1 MSKELEKELILM
13 GKNARKASQILT
25 LANSDLKNSALEAMA
40 VDIEKNKEN
49 ILEANIKDV
58 EKAKANNISK
68 SFLDRLI
75 LNDERIESISDGLR
89 EIIKIED
96 PVGQTMSKWDR
107 PNGLNIERVRTPL
120 GVIGVIYESRPNVTA
135 DAGAL
140 CLKAGNAVIL
150 RGGSESYFSSNAIY
164 NSLKNGLIKAGL
176 PEHSIQ
182 IIPTTD
188 RNAVGYLLSGLNDSI
203 DVVVPRGGKSL
214 VERVQNEAK
223 VPVFG
228 HLEGIC
234 HVYIDKDADVKKAI
248 EVTVNAKMRRT
259 GICGAAETLLIDK
272 ENADIF
278 LPKLAEALE
287 DLDCE
292 LRGCNNSLKII
303 NDMIPAEENDWS
315 TEYLDAIIS
324 VKIVDG
330 IRGAIDHINSYST
343 SHTDSIITENIK
355 TADIFLKEIDSA
367 IVMHNAS
374 TQFADGGEF
383 GMGAEIGIATGRF
396 HARGPVGV
404 EQLTSF
410 KYVVRVSG
418 QVRSLWKKSLKKK
431 YHLGK
436 VLGLAYLAAPLIL
449 PMNGTFR

>member
-150 RGGSESYFSSNAIY
+150 RGGSESYYSSNAIY

-203 DVVVPRGGKSL
+203 DGVVPRGGKSL

-367 IVMHNAS
+367 IVMHNTS

-410 KYVVRVSG
+410 KYIVRGSG
-418 QVRSLWKKSLKKK
+418 QVR
-431 YHLGK
+431 
-436 VLGLAYLAAPLIL
+436 P
-449 PMNGTFR
+449 

>member
-1 MSKELEKELILM
+1 MSKELEDELILM

-25 LANSDLKNSALEAMA
+25 LATSEIKNNALEAMA
-40 VDIEKNKEN
+40 DDIEKNKEN
-49 ILEANIKDV
+49 IIAANIKDI

-75 LNDERIESISDGLR
+75 LNEERIISISDGLR

-96 PVGQTMSKWDR
+96 PIGQIMSTWDR

-150 RGGSESYFSSNAIY
+150 RGGSESYYSSSAIY
-164 NSLKNGLIKAGL
+164 NSLNNGLIKAGL
-176 PEHSIQ
+176 PENSIQ
-182 IIPTTD
+182 IIPTID
-188 RNAVGYLLSGLNDSI
+188 RNAVGYLLSGLDESI

-234 HVYIDKDADVKKAI
+234 HIYIDKDADIKKAQ

-272 ENADIF
+272 KNAEII
-278 LPKLAEALE
+278 LPEIANALK
-287 DLDCE
+287 DMDCE
-292 LRGCNNSLKII
+292 LRGCDNSLKII
-303 NDMIPAEENDWS
+303 SDMTPAQESDWS

-324 VKIVDG
+324 IKIVNG
-330 IRGAIDHINSYST
+330 VRGAIEHINSYST
-343 SHTDSIITENIK
+343 SHTDSIITENND
-355 TADIFLKEIDSA
+355 TANIFLREIDSS

-410 KYVVRVSG
+410 KYVVRGSG
-418 QVRSLWKKSLKKK
+418 QVR
-431 YHLGK
+431 
-436 VLGLAYLAAPLIL
+436 P
-449 PMNGTFR
+449 

>member
-40 VDIEKNKEN
+40 VDIEENKEN

-75 LNDERIESISDGLR
+75 LNDERIKSISDGLR

-96 PVGQTMSKWDR
+96 PIGQTMSKWDR

-164 NSLKNGLIKAGL
+164 NSLKNGLIKTGL

-188 RNAVGYLLSGLNDSI
+188 RSAVGYLLSGLNDSI

-234 HVYIDKDADVKKAI
+234 HVYVDKDADVKKAI

-324 VKIVDG
+324 IKIVDG

-367 IVMHNAS
+367 IVMHNTS

-410 KYVVRVSG
+410 KYVVRGSG
-418 QVRSLWKKSLKKK
+418 QIR
-431 YHLGK
+431 
-436 VLGLAYLAAPLIL
+436 P
-449 PMNGTFR
+449 

>member
-40 VDIEKNKEN
+40 VDIEENKEN

-75 LNDERIESISDGLR
+75 LNDERIKSISDGLR

-164 NSLKNGLIKAGL
+164 NSLKNGLIKTGL

-188 RNAVGYLLSGLNDSI
+188 RSAVGYLLSGLNDSI

-272 ENADIF
+272 EKADIF

-303 NDMIPAEENDWS
+303 NDMIPAGENDWS

-324 VKIVDG
+324 IKIVDG
-330 IRGAIDHINSYST
+330 IRGAIDHINSFST

-367 IVMHNAS
+367 IVMHNTS

-410 KYVVRVSG
+410 KYVVRGSG
-418 QVRSLWKKSLKKK
+418 QIR
-431 YHLGK
+431 
-436 VLGLAYLAAPLIL
+436 P
-449 PMNGTFR
+449 

>member
-40 VDIEKNKEN
+40 VDIEENKEN

-75 LNDERIESISDGLR
+75 LNDERIKSISDGLR

-150 RGGSESYFSSNAIY
+150 RGGSESYYSSNAIY

-324 VKIVDG
+324 IKIVDG
-330 IRGAIDHINSYST
+330 IRGAIDHINSFST

-410 KYVVRVSG
+410 KYVVRGSG
-418 QVRSLWKKSLKKK
+418 QVRS
-431 YHLGK
+431 
-436 VLGLAYLAAPLIL
+436 
-449 PMNGTFR
+449 

>member
-1 MSKELEKELILM
+1 MSKELKENLFLM
-13 GKNARKASQILT
+13 GKNARKASQTLT
-25 LANSDLKNSALEAMA
+25 LANSKIKNNALEAMA
-40 VDIEKNKEN
+40 ADIETNKEI
-49 ILEANIKDV
+49 ILEANIKDI
-58 EKAKANNISK
+58 ENAKANNISK

-75 LNDERIESISDGLR
+75 LNDERIQSISNGLR

-96 PVGQTMSKWDR
+96 PVGQIMSEWNR

-150 RGGSESYFSSNAIY
+150 RGGSESYYSSNAIY
-164 NSLKNGLIKAGL
+164 NSLKNGLVKTGL
-176 PEHSIQ
+176 PEYSIQ

-188 RNAVGYLLSGLNDSI
+188 RDAVGYLLSGLGDTI

-223 VPVFG
+223 IPVFG

-234 HVYIDKDADVKKAI
+234 HIYIDEDADIKKAEEI
-248 EVTVNAKMRRT
+248 TVNAKMRRT

-272 ENADIF
+272 KNAEIV
-278 LPKLAEALE
+278 LPRIAKALK
-287 DLDCE
+287 DMGCE
-292 LRGCNNSLKII
+292 LRGCDNSLKII
-303 NDMIPAEENDWS
+303 GDMKPAQKSDWS

-324 VKIVDG
+324 IKIVNG

-343 SHTDSIITENIK
+343 SHTDSIITENNN
-355 TADIFLKEIDSA
+355 TANIFLKEIDSA
-367 IVMHNAS
+367 IVMHNTS

-410 KYVVRVSG
+410 KYVVRGSG
-418 QVRSLWKKSLKKK
+418 QVR
-431 YHLGK
+431 
-436 VLGLAYLAAPLIL
+436 P
-449 PMNGTFR
+449 

>member
-107 PNGLNIERVRTPL
+107 PNSLNIERVRTPL

-150 RGGSESYFSSNAIY
+150 RGGSESYYSSNAIY

-292 LRGCNNSLKII
+292 LRGCNKSLKII

-367 IVMHNAS
+367 IVMHNTS

-410 KYVVRVSG
+410 KYIVRGSG
-418 QVRSLWKKSLKKK
+418 QVR
-431 YHLGK
+431 
-436 VLGLAYLAAPLIL
+436 P
-449 PMNGTFR
+449 

>member
-40 VDIEKNKEN
+40 VDIEENKEN

-75 LNDERIESISDGLR
+75 LNDERIKSISDGLR

-96 PVGQTMSKWDR
+96 PIGQTMSKWDR

-164 NSLKNGLIKAGL
+164 NSLKNGLIKTGL

-182 IIPTTD
+182 IISTTD
-188 RNAVGYLLSGLNDSI
+188 RSAVGYLLSGLNDSI

-248 EVTVNAKMRRT
+248 EITVNAKMRRT

-324 VKIVDG
+324 IKIVDG
-330 IRGAIDHINSYST
+330 IRGAIDHINSFST

-404 EQLTSF
+404 EQLTTF
-410 KYVVRVSG
+410 KYVVRGSG
-418 QVRSLWKKSLKKK
+418 QIR
-431 YHLGK
+431 
-436 VLGLAYLAAPLIL
+436 P
-449 PMNGTFR
+449 

>member
-1 MSKELEKELILM
+1 MSKELEDELILM

-25 LANSDLKNSALEAMA
+25 LATSEVKNNALEAMA
-40 VDIEKNKEN
+40 DDIEKNKEN
-49 ILEANIKDV
+49 IIAANIKDI

-75 LNDERIESISDGLR
+75 LNEERIISISDGLR

-96 PVGQTMSKWDR
+96 PIGQIMSTWDR

-150 RGGSESYFSSNAIY
+150 RGGSESYYSSSAIY
-164 NSLKNGLIKAGL
+164 NSLNNGLIKAGL

-182 IIPTTD
+182 IIPTID
-188 RNAVGYLLSGLNDSI
+188 RNAVGYLLSGLDESI

-234 HVYIDKDADVKKAI
+234 HIYIDKDADIKKAQ

-272 ENADIF
+272 KNAEII
-278 LPKLAEALE
+278 LPEIANALK
-287 DLDCE
+287 DMDCE
-292 LRGCNNSLKII
+292 LRGCDNSLKII
-303 NDMIPAEENDWS
+303 SDMTPAQESDWS

-324 VKIVDG
+324 IKIVDG
-330 IRGAIDHINSYST
+330 VRGAIKHINSYST
-343 SHTDSIITENIK
+343 SHTDSIITENND
-355 TADIFLKEIDSA
+355 TANIFLREIDSA

-410 KYVVRVSG
+410 KYVVRGSG
-418 QVRSLWKKSLKKK
+418 QVR
-431 YHLGK
+431 
-436 VLGLAYLAAPLIL
+436 P
-449 PMNGTFR
+449 

>member
-75 LNDERIESISDGLR
+75 LNDERIESISNGLR

-150 RGGSESYFSSNAIY
+150 RGGSESYYSSNAIY

-367 IVMHNAS
+367 IVMHNTS

-410 KYVVRVSG
+410 KYVVRGSG
-418 QVRSLWKKSLKKK
+418 QIR
-431 YHLGK
+431 
-436 VLGLAYLAAPLIL
+436 P
-449 PMNGTFR
+449 

>member
-40 VDIEKNKEN
+40 VDIEENKEN

-75 LNDERIESISDGLR
+75 LNDERIKSISDGLR

-96 PVGQTMSKWDR
+96 PIGQTMSKWDR

-150 RGGSESYFSSNAIY
+150 RGGSESYYSSNAIY

-367 IVMHNAS
+367 IVMHNTS

-410 KYVVRVSG
+410 KYIVRGSG
-418 QVRSLWKKSLKKK
+418 QVR
-431 YHLGK
+431 
-436 VLGLAYLAAPLIL
+436 P
-449 PMNGTFR
+449 

>member
-1 MSKELEKELILM
+1 MSKELEDELILM

-25 LANSDLKNSALEAMA
+25 LATSEVKNNALEAMA
-40 VDIEKNKEN
+40 DDIEKNKEN
-49 ILEANIKDV
+49 IIAANIKDI

-75 LNDERIESISDGLR
+75 LNEERIISISDGLR

-96 PVGQTMSKWDR
+96 PIGQIMSTWDR

-150 RGGSESYFSSNAIY
+150 RGGSESYYSSSAIY
-164 NSLKNGLIKAGL
+164 NSLNNGLIKAGL

-182 IIPTTD
+182 IIPTID
-188 RNAVGYLLSGLNDSI
+188 RNAVGYLLSGLDESI

-234 HVYIDKDADVKKAI
+234 HIYIDKDADIKKAQ

-272 ENADIF
+272 KNAEII
-278 LPKLAEALE
+278 LPEIANALK
-287 DLDCE
+287 DMDCE
-292 LRGCNNSLKII
+292 LRGCDNSLKII
-303 NDMIPAEENDWS
+303 SDMTPAQESDWS

-324 VKIVDG
+324 IKIVDG
-330 IRGAIDHINSYST
+330 VRGAIEHINSYST
-343 SHTDSIITENIK
+343 SHTDSIITENND
-355 TADIFLKEIDSA
+355 TANIFLREIDSA

-410 KYVVRVSG
+410 KYVVRGSG
-418 QVRSLWKKSLKKK
+418 QVR
-431 YHLGK
+431 
-436 VLGLAYLAAPLIL
+436 P
-449 PMNGTFR
+449 

>member
-40 VDIEKNKEN
+40 VDIEENKEN

-75 LNDERIESISDGLR
+75 LNNERIKSISDGLR

-96 PVGQTMSKWDR
+96 PIGQTMSKWDR

-164 NSLKNGLIKAGL
+164 NSLKNGLIKTGL

-188 RNAVGYLLSGLNDSI
+188 RSAVGYLLSGLNDSI

-324 VKIVDG
+324 IKIVDG
-330 IRGAIDHINSYST
+330 IRGAIDHINSFST

-410 KYVVRVSG
+410 KYVVRGSG
-418 QVRSLWKKSLKKK
+418 QIR
-431 YHLGK
+431 
-436 VLGLAYLAAPLIL
+436 P
-449 PMNGTFR
+449 

>member
-1 MSKELEKELILM
+1 MSKELKDELILM
-13 GKNARKASQILT
+13 GKNARKASRT
-25 LANSDLKNSALEAMA
+25 LALATSDIKNNALEAMA
-40 VDIEKNKEN
+40 DDIEKNKEN
-49 ILEANIKDV
+49 ILEANIKDI

-75 LNDERIESISDGLR
+75 LNDERIMSISNGLR

-96 PVGQTMSKWDR
+96 PVGQIMSEWDR

-150 RGGSESYFSSNAIY
+150 RGGSESYYSSNAIY

-176 PEHSIQ
+176 PKYSIQ

-188 RNAVGYLLSGLNDSI
+188 RNAVGYLLSGLDDSI

-234 HVYIDKDADVKKAI
+234 HIYIDKDADIKKAQ

-272 ENADIF
+272 KNAEIV
-278 LPKLAEALE
+278 LPKIANALK
-287 DLDCE
+287 DMDCE
-292 LRGCNNSLKII
+292 LRGCDNSLKIM
-303 NDMIPAEENDWS
+303 NDMNPAQDSDWS

-324 VKIVDG
+324 IKIVDG
-330 IRGAIDHINSYST
+330 IRGAIDHINNYST
-343 SHTDSIITENIK
+343 SHTDSIITENK
-355 TADIFLKEIDSA
+355 DTANIFLREIDSA
-367 IVMHNAS
+367 IVMHNTS

-396 HARGPVGV
+396 HARGPVGI

-410 KYVVRVSG
+410 KYVVRGSG
-418 QVRSLWKKSLKKK
+418 QVR
-431 YHLGK
+431 
-436 VLGLAYLAAPLIL
+436 P
-449 PMNGTFR
+449 

>member
-150 RGGSESYFSSNAIY
+150 RGGSESYYSSNAIY

-228 HLEGIC
+228 PVSYTHL
-234 HVYIDKDADVKKAI
+234 
-248 EVTVNAKMRRT
+248 
-259 GICGAAETLLIDK
+259 TL
-272 ENADIF
+272 
-278 LPKLAEALE
+278 PTT
-287 DLDCE
+287 
-292 LRGCNNSLKII
+292 
-303 NDMIPAEENDWS
+303 P
-315 TEYLDAIIS
+315 
-324 VKIVDG
+324 
-330 IRGAIDHINSYST
+330 
-343 SHTDSIITENIK
+343 
-355 TADIFLKEIDSA
+355 
-367 IVMHNAS
+367 
-374 TQFADGGEF
+374 
-383 GMGAEIGIATGRF
+383 
-396 HARGPVGV
+396 
-404 EQLTSF
+404 
-410 KYVVRVSG
+410 YV
-418 QVRSLWKKSLKKK
+418 
-431 YHLGK
+431 
-436 VLGLAYLAAPLIL
+436 
-449 PMNGTFR
+449 

>member
-150 RGGSESYFSSNAIY
+150 RGGSESYYSSNAIY

-278 LPKLAEALE
+278 LPKLAESLE

-410 KYVVRVSG
+410 KYIVRGSG
-418 QVRSLWKKSLKKK
+418 QVR
-431 YHLGK
+431 
-436 VLGLAYLAAPLIL
+436 P
-449 PMNGTFR
+449 

>member
-75 LNDERIESISDGLR
+75 LNDERIKSISDGLR

-150 RGGSESYFSSNAIY
+150 RGGSESYYSSNAIY

-272 ENADIF
+272 EKADIF

-287 DLDCE
+287 GLDCE

-303 NDMIPAEENDWS
+303 KDMIPAEENDWS

-324 VKIVDG
+324 IKIVDG

-343 SHTDSIITENIK
+343 SHTDSIITENIE

-410 KYVVRVSG
+410 KYVVRGSG
-418 QVRSLWKKSLKKK
+418 QVR
-431 YHLGK
+431 
-436 VLGLAYLAAPLIL
+436 P
-449 PMNGTFR
+449 

>member
-25 LANSDLKNSALEAMA
+25 LANSDLKNSALESMA
-40 VDIEKNKEN
+40 VDIENNKEN

-75 LNDERIESISDGLR
+75 LNDERIKSISDGLR

-164 NSLKNGLIKAGL
+164 NSLKNGLIKTGL

-188 RNAVGYLLSGLNDSI
+188 RSAVGYLLSGLNDSI

-324 VKIVDG
+324 IKIVDG
-330 IRGAIDHINSYST
+330 IRGAIDHINSFST

-410 KYVVRVSG
+410 KYVVRGSG
-418 QVRSLWKKSLKKK
+418 QVRS
-431 YHLGK
+431 
-436 VLGLAYLAAPLIL
+436 
-449 PMNGTFR
+449 

>member
-1 MSKELEKELILM
+1 MSKELEDELIVM

-25 LANSDLKNSALEAMA
+25 LATSEIKNNALEAMA
-40 VDIEKNKEN
+40 DDIERNKEN
-49 ILEANIKDV
+49 IIAANIKDI

-75 LNDERIESISDGLR
+75 LNDERIKSISNGLR

-96 PVGQTMSKWDR
+96 PVGQIMSTWDR

-150 RGGSESYFSSNAIY
+150 RGGSESYYSSNAIY

-182 IIPTTD
+182 IIPTID
-188 RNAVGYLLSGLNDSI
+188 RNAVGYLLSGLDESI

-234 HVYIDKDADVKKAI
+234 HIYIDEDADIKKAQ

-272 ENADIF
+272 KNAEIV
-278 LPKLAEALE
+278 LPKIANALKGM
-287 DLDCE
+287 DCE
-292 LRGCNNSLKII
+292 LRGCDNSLKII
-303 NDMIPAEENDWS
+303 SDMTPAQESDWS

-324 VKIVDG
+324 IKIVDG
-330 IRGAIDHINSYST
+330 VRGAIEHINSYST
-343 SHTDSIITENIK
+343 SHTDSIITENND
-355 TADIFLKEIDSA
+355 TADIFLREIDSA

-410 KYVVRVSG
+410 KYVVRGSG
-418 QVRSLWKKSLKKK
+418 QVR
-431 YHLGK
+431 
-436 VLGLAYLAAPLIL
+436 P
-449 PMNGTFR
+449 

>member
-1 MSKELEKELILM
+1 
-13 GKNARKASQILT
+13 
-25 LANSDLKNSALEAMA
+25 MA
-40 VDIEKNKEN
+40 ADIETNKEI
-49 ILEANIKDV
+49 ILEANIKDI
-58 EKAKANNISK
+58 ENAKANNISK

-75 LNDERIESISDGLR
+75 LNDERIQSISNGLR

-96 PVGQTMSKWDR
+96 PVGQIMSEWNR

-150 RGGSESYFSSNAIY
+150 RGGSESYYSSNAIY
-164 NSLKNGLIKAGL
+164 NSLKNGLVKTGL
-176 PEHSIQ
+176 PEYSIQ
-182 IIPTTD
+182 IVPTTD
-188 RNAVGYLLSGLNDSI
+188 RDAVGYLLSGLDDTI

-234 HVYIDKDADVKKAI
+234 HIYIDEDADIKKAEEI
-248 EVTVNAKMRRT
+248 TVNAKMRRT

-272 ENADIF
+272 KNAEIV
-278 LPKLAEALE
+278 LPRIAKALK
-287 DLDCE
+287 DMGCE
-292 LRGCNNSLKII
+292 LRGCDNSLKII
-303 NDMIPAEENDWS
+303 GDMKPAQKSDWS

-324 VKIVDG
+324 IKIVNG

-343 SHTDSIITENIK
+343 SHTDSIITENNN
-355 TADIFLKEIDSA
+355 TANIFLKEIDSA
-367 IVMHNAS
+367 IVMHNTS

-410 KYVVRVSG
+410 KYVVRGSG
-418 QVRSLWKKSLKKK
+418 QVR
-431 YHLGK
+431 
-436 VLGLAYLAAPLIL
+436 P
-449 PMNGTFR
+449 